1 MKYDI
6 LIWAYRSHIYA
17 SFHDKFCDI
26 QYLCIFMRCKLSV
39 KHEWLNFDCIHCRWI
54 SL

>member
-6 LIWAYRSHIYA
+6 LIWAYGSHIIYA

-26 QYLCIFMRCKLSV
+26 QYLWDIVDM
-39 KHEWLNFDCIHCRWI
+39 
-54 SL
+54 